1 MSALAPALTCGS
13 LVSSKYAST
22 RYESLSIRAITGI
35 SVGLRACPIVNLNGG
50 RHPGRED
57 DARRYLVDMDAH
69 RNALRQAHPGEDRV
83 DISHP
88 LIVGLRV
95 RDVDRAGD
103 AVDAAAHDLTM
114 AHQLNLGPIAHADG
128 SKIRLLEISVNPE

>member
-1 MSALAPALTCGS
+1 M
-13 LVSSKYAST
+13 

-35 SVGLRACPIVNLNGG
+35 SVGLRAGAIIDLNGG

-57 DARRYLVDMDAH
+57 DAWRYLVDMDAH

-83 DISHP
+83 DSSYP

-114 AHQLNLGPIAHADG
+114 THQLNLGAIAYADG
-128 SKIRLLEISVNPE
+128 SKIRLLEISVDPERVGVGKRNGICPDIHI